1 MGCWQRAERASLTG
15 FPERAGQPVR
25 TSERSKSLCHVLRVC
40 VSFAFSFS
48 PSPSAVICTLSA
60 LVARTLCART
70 QSDLSLFRWHP
81 ALCERAHLWGK
92 SLRSVPNAWL
102 FSPCHLPQLFPF
114 RLSSRSPLVLVTA
127 ERKQARRREMGCGY
141 HGTPDMRRKHNDSLC
156 VDTRSAAAP
165 FYNLQKH
172 RGKEGRLSCET

>member
-1 MGCWQRAERASLTG
+1 MCWG
-15 FPERAGQPVR
+15 FVCHLHSVSVR
-25 TSERSKSLCHVLRVC
+25 LHLLLFP
-40 VSFAFSFS
+40 SFL
-48 PSPSAVICTLSA
+48 LSSHGH
-60 LVARTLCART
+60 TCART
-70 QSDLSLFRWHP
+70 QNDLSLFRWHP
-81 ALCERAHLWGK
+81 ALCARAHLWGK

-102 FSPCHLPQLFPF
+102 FSHCHLPQLFPF

-127 ERKQARRREMGCGY
+127 ERKQVRRREMGCGY

-172 RGKEGRLSCET
+172 RGKEKLCCET